1 MKEEEGQAEAEMAAA
16 LQAQIRNL
24 EQAELSQMRQG
35 AQLQLRLE
43 AAQRQLQELAKAAE
57 AQRQAQVEYLQAEE
71 AEAVRSLQG
80 ELQLQLE
87 ALLRREKEAEALQR
101 KEAARNQR
109 LDEEVR
115 YWKNCGLILRRK
127 QAGDLE
133 VPRESEAGPQVAMEI
148 EALRAQAREL
158 RMQIKEME
166 RLAASGRAQEVDLI
180 AKNQT
185 MAHSISMA
193 EAAAKASREKATSLR
208 AELQEAKL
216 SEDLPQVSGSLRPEE
231 VEEGL
236 GVEEVEYWRP
246 FQTPAATG
254 ADQGE
259 ADVELLGWEEC
270 AENMSFRVDKAW
282 RQRCSQRFR
291 NVLDMVAKK
300 ADHSVLRLLQISQ
313 QHIESQLERVKH
325 ERELWKEVVE
335 RRQQQPLQLA
345 LSMKE
350 QTAPAS

>member
-236 GVEEVEYWRP
+236 GVEEVEYWRRKVEEKK
-246 FQTPAATG
+246 AEVERAT
-254 ADQGE
+254 ADQQRLRGMLRECAPSLDVGE
-259 ADVELLGWEEC
+259 ALATRGC
-270 AENMSFRVDKAW
+270 GF
-282 RQRCSQRFR
+282 
-291 NVLDMVAKK
+291 LDET
-300 ADHSVLRLLQISQ
+300 IS
-313 QHIESQLERVKH
+313 
-325 ERELWKEVVE
+325 WF
-335 RRQQQPLQLA
+335 A
-345 LSMKE
+345 LSLFKSALMRRAFCIHLLVLYSWIAFLLWWISGKTH
-350 QTAPAS
+350 Q

>member
-1 MKEEEGQAEAEMAAA
+1 MKEEEAEAEMAAA
-16 LQAQIRNL
+16 LQAQIRSL

-43 AAQRQLQELAKAAE
+43 AAQRQLQELAEGAE
-57 AQRQAQVEYLQAEE
+57 AQRQARTEHLQAEE
-71 AEAVRSLQG
+71 VQAARRLQG

-101 KEAARNQR
+101 KEAARTQR

-133 VPRESEAGPQVAMEI
+133 VPRESEARPQVAMEI
-148 EALRAQAREL
+148 EALRAQAKEL
-158 RMQIKEME
+158 RIQIKEME

-180 AKNQT
+180 AKNQS

-208 AELQEAKL
+208 AELQEAKS
-216 SEDLPQVSGSLRPEE
+216 SEELPQASGSLRPEE

-236 GVEEVEYWRP
+236 GVEEVEYWRRKVDEKK
-246 FQTPAATG
+246 AEVERAT
-254 ADQGE
+254 ADQQRLRGTLRESAPSLDLDVGE
-259 ADVELLGWEEC
+259 ALATRGC
-270 AENMSFRVDKAW
+270 GF
-282 RQRCSQRFR
+282 
-291 NVLDMVAKK
+291 LDEA
-300 ADHSVLRLLQISQ
+300 IS
-313 QHIESQLERVKH
+313 
-325 ERELWKEVVE
+325 WF
-335 RRQQQPLQLA
+335 A
-345 LSMKE
+345 LSLFKSALMRRAFCIHLLVLYSWIAFLLWWISGKTH
-350 QTAPAS
+350 Q